1 MYGFP
6 TPDMCDVEGV
16 LTDAGLVQLPV
27 AHAAQ
32 EARLPLEDWVQI
44 LGRRRAWLKIELSKN
59 EKADNLVLSERCV
72 KPCMGEMANWY
83 KCAQFGCSVL
93 SSFYKIS

>member
-1 MYGFP
+1 MFSVP
-6 TPDMCDVEGV
+6 TPDMCYVEGV

-59 EKADNLVLSERCV
+59 ERADNLVLSGRCV
-72 KPCMGEMANWY
+72 KPCMGRDGKLVQM
-83 KCAQFGCSVL
+83 CAFWLPRPSEFL
-93 SSFYKIS
+93 

>member
-1 MYGFP
+1 MLSVP

-59 EKADNLVLSERCV
+59 ERADNLVLSERCV
-72 KPCMGEMANWY
+72 K
-83 KCAQFGCSVL
+83 S
-93 SSFYKIS
+93 